1 MRSVILSLLLL
12 SCFSTSVFAHEDHS
26 ADLFN
31 LESTLEVFQKVVQF
45 SPELTSPQGPAVP
58 VIKVGRERIYLNSAF
73 WTLVRGWIDIYHR
86 EIERDC
92 KGCVDF
98 DEEELLREARDLA
111 SRGFFNSKVIH
122 PLSKASE
129 HIAVETADIG
139 ARFGNVALVAKI
151 SSEVAETVLSK
162 TVGGG
167 GVHILCSIIDA
178 VILFGTRHLQIA
190 TRVPTWSFRLGAGNV
205 GLPIKYWV
213 TSKAIH
219 RAQKRVSFFTGPI
232 EFDDDMLDLVDE
244 EGPKTR
250 RWWGPIKGKRER
262 WLRKIE
268 TKLNPLYQE
277 LQQIDEDLKKD
288 PSNSKLARSKRRL
301 EHKISSLT
309 SLKRKEFLGTRYKR
323 FFYLKGRRGPRQMMG
338 SSPIESALGKN
349 WLWIVN
355 VQQNV
360 LNRALISP
368 QDEARVA
375 NHVLANHRLAHQS
388 SDEVLRGLA
397 EEAVAGFP
405 VEEREEKR
413 QVVQGLLSDVDFIF
427 DQSKPRTH
435 RYLQTLVIE
444 STLSQLAYKFVNW
457 QAETAE
463 VGEGG
468 WWSRLARS
476 SRFRWSTGQFVKY
489 VYEYTDFLRLA
500 STTSSDKFR
509 ARYKY
514 EAMETLLRIFKHL
527 EELNRI
533 FNEYSFIS
541 EMVDPVRRSN
551 EQLMTFKP
559 WREKRTKFSWIPG
572 RSPYPRC
579 EDLWEAHP

>member
-1 MRSVILSLLLL
+1 MRLMFLSFLFLF
-12 SCFSTSVFAHEDHS
+12 CFSKVTYAHEEHS

-31 LESTLEVFQKVVQF
+31 LETTLEVFRKVVQF
-45 SPELTSPQGPAVP
+45 SPELQAPQGPAVP
-58 VIKVGRERIYLNSAF
+58 VIKVGGERVYLNSSF
-73 WTLVRGWIDIYHR
+73 WTLVRAWIDVYHR

-92 KGCVDF
+92 KGCVSF
-98 DEEELLREARDLA
+98 DEEELLKEAKDLA

-122 PLSKASE
+122 PISKASE

-167 GVHILCSIIDA
+167 GVHVLCSIIDA

-190 TRVPTWSFRLGAGNV
+190 TRIPTWSLRLGAGHV
-205 GLPIKYWV
+205 GLPIRYWV

-232 EFDDDMLDLVDE
+232 EIDKDMLELIDS
-244 EGPKTR
+244 EGPKSR
-250 RWWGPIKGKRER
+250 RWWGKVPGKREQ
-262 WLRKIE
+262 WIRKVE
-268 TKLNPLYQE
+268 SKLNPLYQE
-277 LQQIDEDLKKD
+277 LGQIDEELKRD
-288 PSNSKLARSKRRL
+288 PSDSRLKRAKKRL

-309 SLKRKEFLGTRYKR
+309 TLKRKEFLGTRYKR
-323 FFYLKGRRGPRQMMG
+323 FFFLKGRRGARQMMG
-338 SSPIESALGKN
+338 KAPIESALGKN

-360 LNRALISP
+360 LNRALIP
-368 QDEARVA
+368 QQDEQQVA
-375 NHVLANHRLAHQS
+375 DHVLATDRLSHRS
-388 SDEVLRGLA
+388 SDEVLMGLA
-397 EEAVAGFP
+397 EEVVSKAP
-405 VEEREEKR
+405 PEEREERLKL
-413 QVVQGLLSDVDFIF
+413 VQGLLSDVEFIF
-427 DQSKPRTH
+427 DKSKPRKH
-435 RYLQTLVIE
+435 RFLQTLVIE

-457 QAETAE
+457 QSETAE

-468 WWSRLARS
+468 WWTRLART
-476 SRFRWSTGQFVKY
+476 SRFRWSAGQFVKY

-500 STTSSDKFR
+500 ATTTSDKFR

-514 EAMETLLRIFKHL
+514 EAMETLLRIFRHL

-533 FNEYSFIS
+533 FDQYSLIT
-541 EMVDPVRRSN
+541 EMINPVKESN
-551 EQLMTFKP
+551 AKLMTFKP
-559 WREKRTKFSWIPG
+559 WREKKTRFSWIPG
-572 RSPYPRC
+572 RSLYPQC
-579 EDLWEAHP
+579 KDLWESP